1 MIKYTDF
8 FELIDNGGNL
18 PIAALFMT
26 YGFDAELF
34 EHHILPSF
42 LGIVD
47 NPRENEL
54 RFRNQIALKLKE
66 IPVGVISDAK
76 QFNGGRT
83 FLYDHITVQS
93 ETFHPKCYMLLFK
106 EYLRVIISSGNITK
120 SGLCYNAELVWYEDI
135 YLYKSNS
142 ISAELQ
148 YILSFMKERY
158 SLYNMPALQVI
169 SEYLD
174 KCEFIK
180 AYPNIISTCS
190 DETVFTK
197 VISELK
203 NCKGNCKNIII
214 ISPFFENDREKEMES
229 TLLMSFINSIK
240 TIYPKTKINISFPA
254 KEQGDKYIVNAPI
267 GIFNE
272 VTKKYKDINLFVVPR
287 EWIREGADPIPRTL
301 HAKLIYAQFDNGYNL
316 YLSGSVNF
324 TNNAM
329 NSSKSNLRNIEI
341 GVLNYTKQKLILPNI
356 IKVSMSQLKFI
367 GQEETIKQPTCFID
381 KAEYNGTDLKI
392 LFNFNKVIVPCK
404 IYYNDRLLLSIDNKI
419 EEKIINNFILK
430 KPQDLK
436 VECNDFVFYV
446 PIIIP
451 NKEDIITDDLKLNFE
466 FGMNDIIDYLAGK
479 YKSISE
485 LERMKR
491 IVGNE
496 KQDRNDEILIFFRQN
511 LQRFYKALVALK
523 QGLELPYY
531 SETAFDNYITAPI
544 GIKNLVNMIIEDYKE
559 GRSDECETFLFLVE
573 ILNIIDHLNFHDDW
587 LDDSY
592 KKDELDKIMYEAK
605 MTIKSIV
612 KKSRGKVKEQY
623 EVMINVYGLE
633 V

>member
-8 FELIDNGGNL
+8 FDLIDNGGNQ

-47 NPRENEL
+47 DPRENEL

-106 EYLRVIISSGNITK
+106 EHLRVIISSGNITK
-120 SGLCYNAELVWYEDI
+120 SGFCYNAELVWYEDI
-135 YLYKSNS
+135 YLDKSNS
-142 ISAELQ
+142 ISQELQ
-148 YILSFMKERY
+148 YILSFMEERY
-158 SLYNMPALQVI
+158 SLDNMPVLQVI
-169 SEYLD
+169 REYLN
-174 KCEFIK
+174 KCEFSE
-180 AYPNIISTCS
+180 AYPKIVSTCFNRS
-190 DETVFTK
+190 ILTK
-197 VISELK
+197 VIKELK
-203 NCKGNCKNIII
+203 NCEGNCKSITIM
-214 ISPFFENDREKEMES
+214 SPFFENDREKEMES
-229 TLLMSFINSIK
+229 SLLMSFFNEVK
-240 TIYPKTKINISFPA
+240 TIYPKAKINICFPA
-254 KEQGDKYIVNAPI
+254 NEQGDKYIVNAPV

-272 VTKKYKDINLFVVPR
+272 VTKKYKDVSLFVVPR
-287 EWIREGADPIPRTL
+287 EWEREDDEPIPRTL
-301 HAKLIYAQFDNGYNL
+301 HAKLIYGQFENGYNL

-329 NSSKSNLRNIEI
+329 NSSLSKLRNIEI
-341 GVLNYTKQKLILPNI
+341 GVLNYTKKKLILPS
-356 IKVSMSQLKFI
+356 IKKVNPKTLEFRC
-367 GQEETIKQPTCFID
+367 EEEPIKQSTCFVD
-381 KAEYNGTDLKI
+381 KAEYDGRDLKI
-392 LFNFNKVIVPCK
+392 LFNINKMVTPCK
-404 IYYNDRLLLSIDNKI
+404 IYYNEGLLLSIDKKI
-419 EEKIINNFILK
+419 EEEIIKNFTLK

-436 VECNDFVFYV
+436 VECNDFVFHV

-451 NKEDIITDDLKLNFE
+451 NKEDIITDDLKLNFQL
-466 FGMNDIIDYLAGK
+466 GINDIVDYLAGK

-491 IVGNE
+491 IVGN
-496 KQDRNDEILIFFRQN
+496 DRHDRSNEMLIFFRRN
-511 LQRFYKALVALK
+511 LQKFYKALVALK

-531 SETAFDNYITAPI
+531 SETAFNNYISAPI

-573 ILNIIDHLNFHDDW
+573 ILNIIEHLNFHDDW
-587 LDDSY
+587 LNDNY
-592 KKDELDKIMYEAK
+592 KIDELDKIMNEAK
-605 MTIKSIV
+605 ITIKSII
-612 KKSRGKVKEQY
+612 KKSKGKVKQQFEI
-623 EVMINVYGLE
+623 MINVYGLG